1 MNEKRIEEIKKRISK
16 VTPGIWTVEKEDDVV
31 ITADGIYVAQL
42 TCDDLSLTKKHT
54 IDEDAEF
61 IVNAKED
68 IEYLLSL
75 LDI

>member
-42 TCDDLSLTKKHT
+42 TCDDLSLTKKHN